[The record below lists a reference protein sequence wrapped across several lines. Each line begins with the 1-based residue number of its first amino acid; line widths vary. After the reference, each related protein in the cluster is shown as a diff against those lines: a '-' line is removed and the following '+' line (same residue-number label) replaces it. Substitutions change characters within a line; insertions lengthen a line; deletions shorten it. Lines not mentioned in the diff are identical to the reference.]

1 LAILFDKFKMRFS
14 IRISILQTFALL
26 LILTV
31 VSITAVFYL
40 GSSRIMVDLYS
51 LLARVQADKL
61 IERTIAFIE
70 TPGRL
75 TRMTASAFDETPIVG
90 QREKIWDYLWKQLM
104 LTPQVASYY
113 MADPQGNFIQARR
126 TPEPATRLI
135 DRTTVPVTDLWHF
148 RNGDY
153 GVIRSEIRPADYDP
167 RTRPW
172 YKVIRPETGIY
183 WSDVY
188 RFQSTHEL
196 GITGS
201 CPILDQRGGLQ
212 AVVGVDIT
220 LNSLAEFVA
229 SQRLVKNGKIFIMND
244 AGEVITFGS
253 RSDDE
258 TAGEG
263 VGRLPLLK
271 DLKLPWFE
279 DAYRK
284 HLATGTEILSS
295 TTGGRTYLGF
305 FFRFP
310 AAFDKKWII
319 AAVIPEAEVVGPTRK
334 IIYQAL
340 LITALITVTCL
351 LLVYVAAGWITRPVK
366 RLVREAGKI
375 KDFQLEEVVGVKSNL
390 TEIRSLSD
398 AFMAMSGGLA
408 SFRRYVPAELV
419 RQLIATGREAKLGG
433 EKVLLAIMFT
443 DIVGFTTLSET
454 LTAEELMLQLSV
466 YLDRLTR
473 IIEQEQGTVDKYIGD
488 GIMAFWGAPLEVENP
503 ALLASRAA
511 LSCSKA
517 EADLNRRWRAEEKPA
532 MPTCFGIHFGETIV
546 GNVGSSQRMN
556 YSIFGDNVNLA
567 SRLEGINRI
576 YGTKIIVSQN
586 VYEAVDKQMICRP
599 LDIVAVKGKKK
610 SIAIH
615 ELLAA
620 KDEKGTEALA
630 SFCARFQEGIEE
642 YRAQNW
648 ERALAVFEQLQ
659 KEFPDDRPARLYVK
673 RCRDIIN
680 GSVTVP
686 PDWDG
691 SVIMNEK

>member
-1 LAILFDKFKMRFS
+1 M
-14 IRISILQTFALL
+14 
-26 LILTV
+26 
-31 VSITAVFYL
+31 
-40 GSSRIMVDLYS
+40 
-51 LLARVQADKL
+51 ARVQADKL
-61 IERTIAFIE
+61 IERTVAFME
-70 TPGRL
+70 APARL
-75 TRMTASAFDETPIVG
+75 TRMTAVAFEEAPIVG
-90 QREKIWDYLWKQLM
+90 EHEKIWDYLWKQLM

-113 MADPQGNFIQARR
+113 LADPQGNFIQTRR
-126 TPEPATRLI
+126 APEMATRLI
-135 DRTTVPVTDLWHF
+135 DRTTDQVIDLWHF
-148 RNGDY
+148 RNADY

-172 YKVIRPETGIY
+172 YKATRPETGIY

-188 RFQSTHEL
+188 RFQTTHEP
-196 GITGS
+196 GITGT
-201 CPILDQRGGLQ
+201 CPIRDQKGSIRSI
-212 AVVGVDIT
+212 VGVDIT

-229 SQRLVKNGKIFIMND
+229 SQRLVENGKIFIMND
-244 AGEVITFGS
+244 AGEVITAGS
-253 RSDDE
+253 RLTDE

-263 VGRLPLLK
+263 GGRLPQLK

-284 HLATGTEILSS
+284 HLASDAEILSS

-310 AAFDKKWII
+310 ASFDKKWKI
-319 AAVIPEAEVVGPTRK
+319 AAVIPEAEVVGPTRR
-334 IIYQAL
+334 IIYKAL
-340 LITALITVTCL
+340 LITALITLTCL
-351 LLVYVAAGWITRPVK
+351 LLVYAASGWITRPVK
-366 RLVREAGKI
+366 RLVQEAGKI
-375 KDFQLEEVVGVKSNL
+375 KDFRLEEVSGIQSNL

-398 AFMAMSGGLA
+398 AFMAMKGGLA
-408 SFRRYVPAELV
+408 SFGRYVPAELV

-433 EKVLLAIMFT
+433 EKTRLAIMFT

-454 LTAEELMLQLSV
+454 LTAEDLMLQLSA
-466 YLDRLTR
+466 YLDRMTQ

-503 ALLASRAA
+503 ALLACRAA

-517 EADLNRRWRAEEKPA
+517 AVDLNRQWRDEEKPA

-546 GNVGSSQRMN
+546 GNVGSSRRMN

-576 YGTKIIVSQN
+576 YGTKIIVSQS
-586 VYEAVDKQMICRP
+586 VYEAVDNQMISRP

-610 SIAIH
+610 RIAVH

-620 KDEKGTEALA
+620 KDEEGAEALA
-630 SFCARFQEGIEE
+630 SFCARFAEGIEE
-642 YRAQNW
+642 YRGHNW
-648 ERALAVFEQLQ
+648 EQALAVFDQLQ
-659 KEFPDDRPARLYVK
+659 EENPDDRPVQMYIK
-673 RCRDIIN
+673 RCRGIMD
-680 GSVTVP
+680 GSMTVT

-691 SVIMNEK
+691 SVILNEK

>member
-1 LAILFDKFKMRFS
+1 
-14 IRISILQTFALL
+14 
-26 LILTV
+26 
-31 VSITAVFYL
+31 
-40 GSSRIMVDLYS
+40 
-51 LLARVQADKL
+51 
-61 IERTIAFIE
+61 
-70 TPGRL
+70 
-75 TRMTASAFDETPIVG
+75 
-90 QREKIWDYLWKQLM
+90 
-104 LTPQVASYY
+104 
-113 MADPQGNFIQARR
+113 
-126 TPEPATRLI
+126 
-135 DRTTVPVTDLWHF
+135 
-148 RNGDY
+148 
-153 GVIRSEIRPADYDP
+153 
-167 RTRPW
+167 
-172 YKVIRPETGIY
+172 
-183 WSDVY
+183 
-188 RFQSTHEL
+188 
-196 GITGS
+196 
-201 CPILDQRGGLQ
+201 
-212 AVVGVDIT
+212 
-220 LNSLAEFVA
+220 
-229 SQRLVKNGKIFIMND
+229 MND
-244 AGEVITFGS
+244 AGEVITDGS
-253 RSDDE
+253 RSYDE
-258 TAGEG
+258 TSGESG
-263 VGRLPLLK
+263 GRLPQLK
-271 DLKLPWFE
+271 DLEIPWFE

-284 HLATGTEILSS
+284 HLASGAEILSS

-310 AAFDKKWII
+310 ASFEKKWKI

-334 IIYQAL
+334 IMYQAL
-340 LITALITVTCL
+340 LITALITVICL
-351 LLVYVAAGWITRPVK
+351 LLVYAASGWITRPVK
-366 RLVREAGKI
+366 RLVQEAGKI
-375 KDFQLEEVVGVKSNL
+375 KDFQLEEVSGVQSNL

-398 AFMAMSGGLA
+398 AFMAMKGGLA
-408 SFRRYVPAELV
+408 SFGRYVPAELV

-433 EKVLLAIMFT
+433 EKIRLAIMFT

-454 LTAEELMLQLSV
+454 LTAEELMLQLSA

-503 ALLASRAA
+503 ALLACRAA

-517 EADLNRRWRAEEKPA
+517 EADLNRQWQAEEKPA

-576 YGTKIIVSQN
+576 YGTKIIVSQS

-620 KDEKGTEALA
+620 KDEEGAEALA
-630 SFCARFQEGIEE
+630 SFCARFEEGIDE
-642 YRAQNW
+642 YRGHKW

-659 KEFPDDRPARLYVK
+659 EEDPDDRPVRLYVK
-673 RCRDIIN
+673 RCRDIID

-691 SVIMNEK
+691 SVILNEK

>member
-1 LAILFDKFKMRFS
+1 MRFS

-31 VSITAVFYL
+31 VSITLVFYL

-51 LLARVQADKL
+51 LLASVQAEKL
-61 IERTIAFIE
+61 IERTVAFVE
-70 TPGRL
+70 SPGRL
-75 TRMTASAFDETPIVG
+75 TRMTAAAFEDTPIVG
-90 QREKIWDYLWKQLM
+90 QHEKIWDYLWKQLI

-113 MADPQGNFIQARR
+113 MADPQGSFIQARR
-126 TPEPATRLI
+126 TPELATRLI
-135 DRTTVPVTDLWHF
+135 DRTTDQVIDLWHF
-148 RNGDY
+148 RNSGY
-153 GVIRSEIRPADYDP
+153 GVIRSEIEPADYDP

-172 YKVIRPETGIY
+172 YKATRPEAGIH
-183 WSDVY
+183 WSEVY
-188 RFQSTHEL
+188 RFQSTHAT

-201 CPILDQRGGLQ
+201 CPVIDEKGRLK

-229 SQRLVKNGKIFIMND
+229 SQRLVKDGKIFIIND
-244 AGEVITFGS
+244 AGEVITAGS
-253 RSDDE
+253 WPTDE
-258 TAGEG
+258 ASGQNG
-263 VGRLPLLK
+263 GRLPQIE
-271 DLKLPWFE
+271 DLKIPWFE
-279 DAYRK
+279 DAYRQ
-284 HLATGTEILSS
+284 HLASGAEILSS
-295 TTGGRTYLGF
+295 STGGRTYLGF

-310 AAFDKKWII
+310 ASFDKKWII

-340 LITALITVTCL
+340 LITALITLVCL
-351 LLVYVAAGWITRPVK
+351 LLVYAAAGWITRPVK
-366 RLVREAGKI
+366 RLVQEAGKI
-375 KDFQLEEVVGVKSNL
+375 KDFRLEEVVGVKSNL

-398 AFMAMSGGLA
+398 AFISMRGGLA

-443 DIVGFTTLSET
+443 DIVGFTSLSES
-454 LTAEELMLQLSV
+454 LTAEELMLQLSA
-466 YLDRLTR
+466 YLDRMTR
-473 IIEQEQGTVDKYIGD
+473 IIEREQGTVDKYIGD
-488 GIMAFWGAPLEVENP
+488 GIMAFWGAPLEVGNP
-503 ALLASRAA
+503 ALLACRAA

-517 EADLNRRWRAEEKPA
+517 VADLNRQWRAEEKPA

-567 SRLEGINRI
+567 SRLEGINRV
-576 YGTKIIVSQN
+576 YGTKIIVSQS

-615 ELLAA
+615 ELLAV
-620 KDEKGTEALA
+620 KDEGGAEALA
-630 SFCARFQEGIEE
+630 SFCARFAEGIDE
-642 YRAQNW
+642 YRGQEW
-648 ERALAVFEQLQ
+648 EQALAVFEKLQ
-659 KEFPDDRPARLYVK
+659 HENPDDRPAQLYVK
-673 RCRDIIN
+673 RCRDLID

-691 SVIMNEK
+691 SVILSEK